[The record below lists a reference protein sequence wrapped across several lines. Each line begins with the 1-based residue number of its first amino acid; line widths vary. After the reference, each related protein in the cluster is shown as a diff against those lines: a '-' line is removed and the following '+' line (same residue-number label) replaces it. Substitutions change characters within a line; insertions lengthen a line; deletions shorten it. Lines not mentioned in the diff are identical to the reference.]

1 MADITCSVDVD
12 GRPRV
17 AFDRWTESRR
27 FPAYMGAAGP
37 SVRSGQN
44 GSGSASVAT
53 VDWVDL
59 LAGPSPESAAVAEQV
74 PGERITWR
82 AGAGGSI
89 SGVVR
94 FVPVPEERARVVV
107 EMDIGGEA
115 GLDVGD
121 RLIVRRRL
129 QDDLEAFRHEV
140 RSPPEAQPAV
150 EGRTSAPPEPGKGAP
165 RPLPEDGTDHD
176 DQRGREA
183 DSPQEIP
190 ARGWL
195 DILKRTVKQLKSD
208 NVPIVAAGVAFYVF
222 LALVPALIAVIS
234 VYGLV
239 AEPADVQRQL
249 ESALAALPPEA
260 ADLVLD
266 QVQTIVEQGR
276 ASLGLGLLVSVVVA
290 LLAASKGMLAMVTAL
305 NIAYDEDETRKFL
318 RLRGL
323 ALLLTVGAA
332 VAAVLGVG
340 GMVVVAN
347 LAEVLGTFGE
357 LVVTVV
363 RWPVLAALA
372 ALILAVLYRY
382 APDRDPAAW
391 RWVSP
396 GAVAATLLWLIASVG
411 FSLYVRNFGSYN
423 ETYGSLAAVVVLL
436 LWLFLTAYAVV
447 FGAELDSEAERQ
459 TAKDSTQGPGEPLG
473 RRRAYAADT
482 VAGG

>member
-1 MADITCSVDVD
+1 MADITCSVDVE
-12 GRPRV
+12 RQPQV

-27 FPAYMGAAGP
+27 CPAYMGAAGP

-44 GSGSASVAT
+44 GSGSASVVT
-53 VDWVDL
+53 VDWVEL

-74 PGERITWR
+74 PGEHLTWR

-94 FVPVPEERARVVV
+94 FVPMPDERARVLV
-107 EMDIGGEA
+107 EIDIGGEA

-129 QDDLEAFRHEV
+129 QDDLEAFRQEV
-140 RSPPEAQPAV
+140 RYPPEAQPAV
-150 EGRTSAPPEPGKGAP
+150 GGTPAPSGPGEDAQ
-165 RPLPEDGTDHD
+165 RQLPEDGPDHGD
-176 DQRGREA
+176 GRGREA
-183 DSPQEIP
+183 TSPQEIP

-260 ADLVLD
+260 AELVLT
-266 QVQTIVEQGR
+266 QVETIVEQGR
-276 ASLGLGLLVSVVVA
+276 ASLGFGLLVSVVVA
-290 LLAASKGMLAMVTAL
+290 LLAASKGMLSIVTAL

-323 ALLLTVGAA
+323 ALLLTVGVA
-332 VAAVLGVG
+332 VAGVVGVG
-340 GMVVVAN
+340 GMVIVAN
-347 LAEVLGTFGE
+347 VAGALGTAGE
-357 LVVTVV
+357 IALTVI

-372 ALILAVLYRY
+372 ALALAVLYRY

-391 RWVSP
+391 RWVTP
-396 GAVAATLLWLIASVG
+396 GAAAATLLWLVASVG
-411 FSLYVRNFGSYN
+411 FSVYVRNFGSYN

-459 TAKDSTQGPGEPLG
+459 TIKDSTKGPGQPLG
-473 RRRAYAADT
+473 QRRAYAADT

>member
-1 MADITCSVDVD
+1 MADITCSVDVE
-12 GRPRV
+12 REPRV
-17 AFDRWTESRR
+17 AFDRWTESTR
-27 FPAYMGAAGP
+27 FPAFMGGAGP
-37 SVRSGQN
+37 SIRSGTN
-44 GSGSASVAT
+44 GSGAGGVAA
-53 VDWVDL
+53 VDWKDL
-59 LAGPSPESAAVAEQV
+59 LAGPSSEAEAGVAERV
-74 PGERITWR
+74 PGEHIAWS
-82 AGAGGSI
+82 AGAGDSI

-94 FVPVPEERARVVV
+94 FEPLSDDRARVLVAFDV
-107 EMDIGGEA
+107 GDEA

-129 QDDLEAFRHEV
+129 QDDLEAFRHEI
-140 RSPPEAQPAV
+140 RYPADAQPPAGGATPAASGAG
-150 EGRTSAPPEPGKGAP
+150 EEAP
-165 RPLPEDGTDHD
+165 RQPPNDR
-176 DQRGREA
+176 RGREA

-208 NVPIVAAGVAFYVF
+208 NIPIVAAGVAFYVF

-260 ADLVLD
+260 ADLVLT
-266 QVQTIVEQGR
+266 QVEMIVEQGR
-276 ASLGLGLLVSVVVA
+276 ASLGIGLVVSIVVA
-290 LLAASKGMLAMVTAL
+290 LFAASKGMLSMVTAL
-305 NIAYDEDETRKFL
+305 NIAYDEEETRKFL

-332 VAAVLGVG
+332 LAAVAGVG
-340 GMVVVAN
+340 AMVVVAN

-357 LVVTVV
+357 VVVTVV

-382 APDRDPAAW
+382 APDRDAAAW
-391 RWVSP
+391 RWVTP
-396 GAVAATLLWLIASVG
+396 GAVAATLLWLVASVG
-411 FSLYVRNFGSYN
+411 FSVYVRNFGSYN

-436 LWLFLTAYAVV
+436 LWLFLTAYAIV

-459 TAKDSTQGPGEPLG
+459 TVRDSTRGAGQPLG
-473 RRRAYAADT
+473 QRRAHAADT
-482 VAGG
+482 VAG